1 VTESSDQRTLPE
13 AENDAGRRSDESRS
27 PNRIT
32 LATLLVVVAAIGAE
46 CAVVVQIRTCYEAVP
61 AYATPACPEWQ
72 ATPLVLTWI
81 VLGSLA
87 VFAIRKS
94 TALRLA
100 IQVAISCALV
110 LTRISVPTRTGVFGG
125 AYDAFWPAACF
136 GVCFVLP
143 YILVRYTR
151 INNAVLILADSAAV
165 ALLVHIFALYHVPRL

>member
-1 VTESSDQRTLPE
+1 MTESSDQRTLPE
-13 AENDAGRRSDESRS
+13 AENDAGRRSDESPR

-46 CAVVVQIRTCYEAVP
+46 CAIVAQINTCYAAVP
-61 AYATPACPEWQ
+61 TYATPACPEWQ

-94 TALRLA
+94 SVNRLA
-100 IQVAISCALV
+100 VQVAISCALV

-125 AYDAFWPAACF
+125 AYDVFWPAACF
-136 GVCFVLP
+136 GLCFVLP
-143 YILVRYTR
+143 HLLVRYHR
-151 INNAVLILADSAAV
+151 LSNMVFILADSAIV
-165 ALLVHIFALYHVPRL
+165 ALLVHIFALQHVPRL